1 MLKMSSN
8 VKAKLINAE
17 FRDADDTRLLAF
29 MARISI
35 SFSSS
40 AATE

>member
-8 VKAKLINAE
+8 VKTEFMNAE
-17 FRDADDTRLLAF
+17 FCDADDTRLLAF

>member
-8 VKAKLINAE
+8 VKTEFMNAE
-17 FRDADDTRLLAF
+17 YRDAGDTRLLAF

-35 SFSSS
+35 LFSSS

>member
-8 VKAKLINAE
+8 VETELMNAE
-17 FRDADDTRLLAF
+17 FREAGDTRLLAF